1 MHDIYENIDV
11 YNPNKNSIILIEF
24 DDMVADILSNN
35 KLQPIVTKHFSCFY

>member
-35 KLQPIVTKHFSCFY
+35 KPQPIVTKHFSCFY